1 MITVFCERLRS
12 ARHERW
18 MTQAEFA
25 RRTGINRSMLNKY
38 EHGTQKPAMDNLIAM
53 ARTLDCSLDWLCG
66 LED

>member
-1 MITVFCERLRS
+1 
-12 ARHERW
+12 

-38 EHGTQKPAMDNLIAM
+38 EHGIQKPAMDNLIAM